1 MAKIL
6 PNSFTGA
13 VTPELMR
20 VYQLLRRL
28 PDEEFYVWQR
38 MTIWDTP
45 GPDFWVLRRDRR
57 AILLKVS
64 NATPI
69 HVQAIVQPGLFG
81 SGQPIAP
88 IGSQEQKVIGQ
99 FLEHLDH
106 PDATPVPAAVLFP
119 NLSNPTI
126 RKIPAEGRWSHVSW
140 LAKDDLEPD
149 SFTKW
154 LDENLGQPLSREA
167 FDNLRRAFTPEVVIP
182 AAFTVRKTRERH
194 TEAELTDYLLDYRQE
209 FLLKTDLELSTDA
222 QSTVKEFGIRL
233 VNGVAGSGKSLIVVY
248 RAHLLRQLFPGKR
261 ILVLTH
267 NRPLI
272 RDLQARYL
280 QLSNG
285 DRSVHWYTF
294 LAWCRRYLPKEVNWE
309 KTIVFQKRREII
321 TQVWHEL
328 LADTAVTQ
336 QMLQEEID
344 WFKDR
349 LLFGREEYLTVDRTG
364 RGFALAESMR
374 HKVYDAMETYQKTLR
389 EQQLFDWGDIPR
401 QMWRAIHTEQANPP
415 TYDVILVDE
424 AQFFAPIWFEIIK
437 LILTP
442 VTGHLFLVAD
452 PSQGFLKRRQSWL
465 ASGLEVRGRAHRLNK
480 SYRTTRQI
488 LDFAT
493 LLYRTRL
500 PEDDEGE
507 DIVVPNLLDM
517 PAGALPVVIPLTSPQ
532 DETTR
537 VIGEVR
543 NLLQA
548 GVPPGHILMIHADWR
563 ETGKMI
569 NRLRQEFGPQFAV
582 DPGQTRESSDRVRVC
597 SLHAA
602 TGLEA
607 PIVFLMGVH
616 ALYEEEQ
623 SVRLLEGERAELIRD
638 NTRKLYMACTRAGQR
653 LVLTYVGDVPQ
664 SLQGQI
670 PHSASLSS
678 PTRSAN

>member
-1 MAKIL
+1 MAQIL
-6 PNSFTGA
+6 PNTPTGA
-13 VTPELMR
+13 TTPEVMR

-28 PDEEFYVWQR
+28 PDEDFFVWQR
-38 MTIWDTP
+38 LCIWDIP
-45 GPDFWVLRRDRR
+45 GPDFWVLRHDRR

-64 NATPI
+64 GVTPGD
-69 HVQAIVQPGLFG
+69 VQAILQPDLFG
-81 SGQPIAP
+81 SDKPAAP
-88 IGSQEQKVIGQ
+88 IGSQEQAALGQ
-99 FLEHLDH
+99 FLAQLDH
-106 PDATPVPAAVLFP
+106 LGETLIPAAVLFP
-119 NLSNPTI
+119 NLPSPTL
-126 RKIPAEGRWSHVSW
+126 KKVPAAERLSHLSW
-140 LAKDDLEPD
+140 LAKDDLEPN
-149 SFTKW
+149 SFTTW
-154 LDENLGQPLSREA
+154 LDENLGQPLSKEA
-167 FDNLRRAFTPEVVIP
+167 LAELRKAFTPEVIIP
-182 AAFTVRKTRERH
+182 AAFTARRPLERH

-209 FLLKTDLELSTDA
+209 RLLKTDLDLSTDA
-222 QSTVKEFGIRL
+222 QTTVREFGIRL

-248 RAHLLRQLFPGKR
+248 RAHLLRQLFPDKR

-280 QLSNG
+280 QLSDG
-285 DRSVHWYTF
+285 DHSVQWYTF
-294 LAWCRRYLPKEVNWE
+294 FAWCRRYCPKEVNWQ
-309 KTIVFQKRREII
+309 KTAGFQKRREII
-321 TQVWHEL
+321 TQVWHQQ
-328 LADTAVTQ
+328 LADTAVTE

-349 LLFGREEYLTVDRTG
+349 LLFGREEYLSVDRTG

-374 HKVYDAMETYQKTLR
+374 HKVYDAMEIYHKVLYQ
-389 EQQLFDWGDIPR
+389 QGLFDWGDIPR
-401 QMWRAIHTEQANPP
+401 QMWRSIQAKQAKPP

-437 LILTP
+437 MILKP

-465 ASGLEVRGRAHRLNK
+465 ASGLEVRGRAHRLDR

-507 DIVVPNLLDM
+507 EIVAPNLLDM
-517 PAGALPVVIPLTSPQ
+517 PSGALPVVIPLTSPQ
-532 DETTR
+532 DEATR
-537 VIGEVR
+537 VIDEVR
-543 NLLQA
+543 NLVRA
-548 GVPPGHILMIHADWR
+548 GVPPGHILMIHADRR
-563 ETGKMI
+563 ETGKLI
-569 NRLRQEFGPQFAV
+569 SRLRQEFGPQAAV
-582 DPGQTRESSDRVRVC
+582 DPGQVRDSSGRVRVC

-623 SVRLLEGERAELIRD
+623 SVRLSEGERAELIRD

-664 SLQGQI
+664 LLQGLI
-670 PHSASLSS
+670 PESASLSL
-678 PTRSAN
+678 PI